1 VHNFDLILTL
11 TVSLAIAAS
20 LGYITHRLR
29 LSPIVGYLI
38 AGLVVGPYTP
48 GFVANRE
55 LAEQLAE
62 IGVILLMFGVGLEFH
77 LKELLA
83 VRRVA
88 MPGAIIQSAA
98 TAVLAVLVLRGF
110 GWGWAAGLVFGLAI
124 SVASTVV
131 LIRMLSDNRDLH
143 TPTGR
148 IAVGWLVMEDL
159 FTVLVLVALPVVFD
173 TGSASVGRMLMSL
186 GIAAIKIA
194 FLVGFTFVV
203 GGRVIPWLLGRVAR
217 TRSREL
223 FTLTVLVLA
232 LGIAVGSAELFGVSM
247 ALGAFLAGM
256 VVGRSEFSHRAAS
269 EALPMRD
276 AFAVLFF
283 VSVGMLFD
291 PAQLL
296 RTPVLVGAVLA
307 VILLGK
313 PLAAATIVLVL
324 RYPFKTALVTAIA
337 LAQIGEFSFILA
349 TVGRQLGVLSEESSH
364 ILVAAAIC
372 SISLNPLLYRLV
384 GPIDRWVS
392 RSPRLWR
399 VLNWR
404 VATSVGICQESS
416 LVALSPEHRAIV
428 IGYGPVGRIITR
440 ILRQN
445 AIEPIV
451 IELNLET
458 VHRLRAEGIEAVYG
472 DAGRSETLQA
482 AGAAQAGTL
491 MLSSDGIQ
499 AAHEIIRVARE
510 LNPAIHIL
518 VRASYINQLKV
529 LQQAGANAVISG
541 EGEIA
546 LAFTETILRNLGA
559 TSDQID
565 RERELV
571 RVDVLGLE
579 TPVAQATAGG
589 EASGSA
595 AVESAAGSELQQRA
609 A

>member
-1 VHNFDLILTL
+1 MHNLDLILTL
-11 TVSLAIAAS
+11 TMSLAIAAS

-88 MPGAIIQSAA
+88 MPGAILQSVA
-98 TAVLAVLVLRGF
+98 TTVLAVLVLRAF
-110 GWGWAAGLVFGLAI
+110 GWSGAAGLVFGLAI

-159 FTVLVLVALPVVFD
+159 FTVMVLVALPVVFD
-173 TGSASVGRMLMSL
+173 STSASVGRMLLSL
-186 GIAAIKIA
+186 GIAALKIA

-203 GGRVIPWLLGRVAR
+203 GGRVIPWLLERVAR

-223 FTLTVLVLA
+223 FTLTVLVLV
-232 LGIAVGSAELFGVSM
+232 LGIAVGSARLFGVSM

-313 PLAAATIVLVL
+313 PLAAAMIVLVL
-324 RYPFKTALVTAIA
+324 RYPFKTSLITAIA

-349 TVGRQLGVLSEESSH
+349 TVGRQLGVLSEEATH
-364 ILVAAAIC
+364 VLVAAAIC
-372 SISLNPLLYRLV
+372 SISLNPLFYRLV
-384 GPIDRWVS
+384 VPIDKWVS

-399 VLNWR
+399 ILNSR
-404 VATSVGICQESS
+404 VAASVDIHHESS
-416 LVALSPEHRAIV
+416 ETASSPRHRAIV

-451 IELNLET
+451 VELNLET
-458 VHRLRAEGIEAVYG
+458 VHRLHSQGIKAVYG

-491 MLSSDGIQ
+491 MLSSDGIH

-529 LQQAGANAVISG
+529 FQQAGANAVISS

-571 RVDVLGLE
+571 RVDVLGLH
-579 TPVAQATAGG
+579 PPIAQSV
-589 EASGSA
+589 ASGDA
-595 AVESAAGSELQQRA
+595 ASSQSSGSQPQQRA